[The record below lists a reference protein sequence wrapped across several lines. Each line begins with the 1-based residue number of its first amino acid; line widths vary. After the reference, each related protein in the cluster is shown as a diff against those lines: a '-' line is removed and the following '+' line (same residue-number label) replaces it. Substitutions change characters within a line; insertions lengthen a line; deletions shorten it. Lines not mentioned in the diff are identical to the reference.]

1 MKCYLDHSF
10 DFEVEL
16 ISPSEDA
23 PRNSEVKNSNSILG
37 IWRKMLF
44 LLRFL
49 DLVLSGCNE
58 YISPLDKSQGKQLGG
73 RFISEALASNGWFRI
88 GSSGGMQA

>member
-16 ISPSEDA
+16 ISPSGDA

-37 IWRKMLF
+37 IRRIVLC
-44 LLRFL
+44 LLRFR
-49 DLVLSGCNE
+49 DVVLSGCNE
-58 YISPLDKSQGKQLGG
+58 YISPLDKSQGKSLGG
-73 RFISEALASNGWFRI
+73 RFIVEALASNGWFLI